1 MHLRKT
7 DMMRKYINKRFISI
21 SDLKSPRYV
30 ALIRTI
36 CENHEEKIS
45 KSQALAILKFLQKFA
60 ELIVTQ
66 KVDSQ

>member
-1 MHLRKT
+1 
-7 DMMRKYINKRFISI
+7 MMKKYINKRFVSI
-21 SDLKSPRYV
+21 SDSKSTRYL

-60 ELIVTQ
+60 ELTVVQ
-66 KVDSQ
+66 KIDSQ